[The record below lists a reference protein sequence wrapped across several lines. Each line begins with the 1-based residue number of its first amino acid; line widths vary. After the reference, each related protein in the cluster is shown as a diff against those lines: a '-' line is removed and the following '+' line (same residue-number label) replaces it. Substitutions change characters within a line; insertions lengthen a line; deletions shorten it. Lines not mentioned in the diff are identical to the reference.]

1 MAYYLYQWTMQYFF
15 TGLGFSLGVLPVL
28 AALLY
33 LNYRL
38 SRRLDEDLWRL

>member
-1 MAYYLYQWTMQYFF
+1 MTYYLYQWTAQYFF
-15 TGLGFSLGVLPVL
+15 TGLGFRLGVLPVL

-38 SRRLDEDLWRL
+38 AYRLRRK